1 MSPLPGRGRR
11 VLRLLRP
18 GGNPLARGSD
28 RLEAV
33 AWATTV
39 TALLMAVAI
48 ALAVGTVV
56 RVDLSARA
64 HEQATTRHQVTAV
77 LLADALTGEHRFPV
91 LRPVRAPAAWTGP
104 EGTVHGEVPA
114 PADARVGETVEIWVD
129 EAGRQVPR
137 PIDRTVVVSNAL
149 VAGLVTLLLLTTVV
163 VTAQAVVSQLLWR
176 HRARQW
182 AADWA
187 AVEPRWAG
195 QADH

>member
-1 MSPLPGRGRR
+1 MSSLPGRGRG

-18 GGNPLARGSD
+18 GRNPLARGSD
-28 RLEAV
+28 RLEAF
-33 AWATTV
+33 AWAATV

-64 HEQATTRHQVTAV
+64 HEQATTRHQETAV
-77 LLADALTGEHRFPV
+77 LLADALPED
-91 LRPVRAPAAWTGP
+91 VRSPAVRRVWTPAAWPGP
-104 EGTVHGEVPA
+104 DGTVHGDVPA
-114 PADARVGETVEIWVD
+114 PADARSGETVGIWVD

-137 PIDRTVVVSNAL
+137 PIDRTIVVSNAL
-149 VAGLVTLLLLTTVV
+149 VAGVVTLLLLTTVV
-163 VTAQAVVSQLLWR
+163 VTAHVAVGHLLWR

-195 QADH
+195 RADR